1 MCINWAAV
9 SAIGTV
15 SAAIVGVAGIIINLC
30 EKRKRL
36 IVRLEMFPETSLI
49 ISNAS
54 TRAVTLMKM
63 VCSCGDHVI
72 HVEYYTGLKQ
82 KVIDPAAIDM
92 IVIDTRS
99 IIKVLKGSDFQA
111 ICKSSDRII
120 IKLYDNYGRKYVK
133 KTDITFERLN
143 RYGYTKSD

>member
-54 TRAVTLMKM
+54 TRAV
-63 VCSCGDHVI
+63 VDS
-72 HVEYYTGLKQ
+72 
-82 KVIDPAAIDM
+82 
-92 IVIDTRS
+92 
-99 IIKVLKGSDFQA
+99 
-111 ICKSSDRII
+111 
-120 IKLYDNYGRKYVK
+120 GR
-133 KTDITFERLN
+133 
-143 RYGYTKSD
+143 